1 MNLSKSDVDDLLAEL
16 ERLDKN
22 EVRQP
27 GDIDAY
33 QYSQQ
38 RGIKNRQTAERWLD
52 DLVEQG
58 ILVKISKVYD
68 PETSRRINVWR
79 KKPAG

>member
-1 MNLSKSDVDDLLAEL
+1 MNLSKSDVDDLLAEI

-33 QYSQQ
+33 QYSLA

-52 DLVEQG
+52 DLVDQG
-58 ILVKISKVYD
+58 ILVKIPKVYD
-68 PETSRRINVWR
+68 PETGRRINVWR